1 MKFVTLA
8 APVEQFDQVALRCV
22 IDQQFHPENA
32 QQVMRQVRHLR
43 PLAGSNQYTAPLR
56 QADGLLDRLKLEAE
70 YRPVQGELTLDQA
83 KEYLDGL
90 DSTLGSLERRIADL
104 RQEIANDTSER
115 EQLEK
120 LSGLDLDLAQLKQMD
135 FLRFRYGYLPRET
148 YDNFQDALF
157 SFG

>member
-56 QADGLLDRLKLEAE
+56 QAEDAVVLDTTALNFRESEEALLRIIRE
-70 YRPVQGELTLDQA
+70 RTA
-83 KEYLDGL
+83 K
-90 DSTLGSLERRIADL
+90 S
-104 RQEIANDTSER
+104 
-115 EQLEK
+115 
-120 LSGLDLDLAQLKQMD
+120 
-135 FLRFRYGYLPRET
+135 
-148 YDNFQDALF
+148 
-157 SFG
+157 

>member
-83 KEYLDGL
+83 KEYLAGL
-90 DSTLGSLERRIADL
+90 DSTLGRLEPRIAAL
-104 RQEIANDTSER
+104 RQ
-115 EQLEK
+115 
-120 LSGLDLDLAQLKQMD
+120 
-135 FLRFRYGYLPRET
+135 
-148 YDNFQDALF
+148 
-157 SFG
+157 